1 MPPYER
7 LWMRPVFRFLRKEEG
22 FMGKQARA
30 IVDLSLKEL
39 VNDLNRA
46 YADEWLAF
54 YLYWYMAQT
63 VSGRAYE
70 DMSEFLSKIAKDE
83 MEHAT
88 ELADLIVKLGGVP
101 IANPMDLE
109 KGANAPYQ
117 MPPKNT
123 ADINRIIRIVTE
135 AEASAIDVY
144 TKIAKKTLGKDHVTY
159 QLVTHILSEEVTH
172 EEMFENLAER

>member
-1 MPPYER
+1 
-7 LWMRPVFRFLRKEEG
+7 
-22 FMGKQARA
+22 MGKQARA

-39 VNDLNRA
+39 VNELNKA

-54 YLYWYMAQT
+54 YLYWYMAQV

-70 DMSEFLSKIAKDE
+70 DIKEMLEKLAKDE
-83 MEHAT
+83 LEHAT
-88 ELADLIVKLGGVP
+88 EVADLIIKLGGLP

-109 KGANAPYQ
+109 KNANAPYM

-135 AEASAIDVY
+135 AEAGAIEAY
-144 TKIAKKTLGKDHVTY
+144 SKIAKKTLGKDNVTY
-159 QLVTHILSEEVTH
+159 QLVTHILSEEVDH
-172 EEMFENLAER
+172 EETFENLLER